1 MTGTDENDAGRDHDA
16 EAPRQVVIGLT
27 GPIGCGKSTVA
38 RWLADRGA
46 WVVDADVL
54 SQGATGPGAPA
65 LPAIRDR
72 FGEAVFTGDGTLDRA
87 ALAAIVFS
95 DPVALADLES
105 IVHPS
110 VHRRILAELE
120 AAKASPA
127 RIIVIE
133 AIKLV
138 EAGLDTACDEVWIVE
153 CSPASQRARLT
164 GRGVPVED
172 AERRISS
179 QGEDLAG
186 RLAERLAREQPLLP
200 VRRLRTDGPEQ
211 DVRRQ
216 VESFA
221 PR

>member
-1 MTGTDENDAGRDHDA
+1 MTGTDENDAGRAHDA

-65 LPAIRDR
+65 LPAIHDR

>member
-1 MTGTDENDAGRDHDA
+1 VTQTGENDAGRGHDA
-16 EAPRQVVIGLT
+16 DVPRQIVIGLT

-46 WVVDADVL
+46 WIVDADVIAR
-54 SQGATGPGAPA
+54 GATDPGAPA

-72 FGEAVFTGDGTLDRA
+72 FGEAVFAEDGTLDRA

-95 DPVALADLES
+95 DPEALADLES

-110 VHRRILAELE
+110 VHVSILAELE
-120 AAKASPA
+120 AARASA
-127 RIIVIE
+127 ASIIVIE

-138 EAGLDTACDEVWIVE
+138 EAGLDAECDEVWIVE

-164 GRGVPVED
+164 GRGVPAED

-179 QGEDLAG
+179 QGADLAA
-186 RLAERLAREQPLLP
+186 RLAARLAREQPLLT

-221 PR
+221 QR